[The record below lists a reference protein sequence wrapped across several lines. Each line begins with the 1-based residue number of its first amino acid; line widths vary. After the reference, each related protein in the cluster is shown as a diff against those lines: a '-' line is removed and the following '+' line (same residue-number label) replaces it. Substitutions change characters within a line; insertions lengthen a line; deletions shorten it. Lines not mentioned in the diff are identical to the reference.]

1 MLTRICQV
9 DKNMDGEKFFGF
21 KRIVIKIG
29 SALLIDE
36 NGNFNTSWLGN
47 IANEIS
53 LLLNEEIEVLI
64 VSSGAV
70 AIGSGI
76 IGRKR
81 NLMNINELQAAAA
94 MGQAQ
99 LVMEWQSALS
109 DHNIKTAQILLTRQ
123 DTENQKRFLNSKNT
137 LQALLKLKV
146 VPIINENDTVAT
158 DELKYGDNDRLAARV
173 AQMVMADG
181 LLLLSDVDG
190 LYTSDPSV
198 NKNTKH
204 ITKVESVTDEIL
216 MMAGSKESNFGS
228 GGMLTKLQAAKI
240 AMHAGCTTII
250 SNGSQDEPIKHLM
263 DNGKCSIFQAK
274 ESPQAIR
281 KQWLAGFLDTNGMV
295 IIDKGAETATRN
307 GGSLL
312 PVGLKS
318 VSGNFERGDVIIV
331 SNQKGKEIGKGIAL
345 YSSYEAESIIGC
357 RSELINEKLGYR
369 GKTEIIHRDD
379 LVLLQDNSLINNGN
393 WENDH

>member
-1 MLTRICQV
+1 
-9 DKNMDGEKFFGF
+9 
-21 KRIVIKIG
+21 
-29 SALLIDE
+29 
-36 NGNFNTSWLGN
+36 
-47 IANEIS
+47 
-53 LLLNEEIEVLI
+53 
-64 VSSGAV
+64 
-70 AIGSGI
+70 
-76 IGRKR
+76 
-81 NLMNINELQAAAA
+81 
-94 MGQAQ
+94 
-99 LVMEWQSALS
+99 
-109 DHNIKTAQILLTRQ
+109 
-123 DTENQKRFLNSKNT
+123 
-137 LQALLKLKV
+137 LKV

-295 IIDKGAETATRN
+295 IIDKGAETAIRN

-379 LVLLQDNSLINNGN
+379 LVLL
-393 WENDH
+393 

>member
-1 MLTRICQV
+1 MLIKIYQV
-9 DKNMDGEKFFGF
+9 DRNMEGNRFFGF

-36 NGNFNTSWLGN
+36 NGNFNKKWLEN
-47 IANEIS
+47 IASEIA
-53 LLLNEEIEVLI
+53 LLLDEEIEVLI

-76 IGRKR
+76 IRRKR
-81 NLMNINELQAAAA
+81 SSMNINELQAAAA

-109 DHNIKTAQILLTRQ
+109 DHKIKTGQILLTRQ

-137 LQALLKLKV
+137 LQALLKLNV
-146 VPIINENDTVAT
+146 VPVINENDTVAI

-190 LYTSDPSV
+190 LYTSDPS
-198 NKNTKH
+198 KNINIKH
-204 ITKVESVTDEIL
+204 IPKIESVTDDIL

-228 GGMLTKLQAAKI
+228 GGMLTKLYAAKI

-250 SNGSQDEPIKHLM
+250 SNGNHDKPIKHLM
-263 DNGKCSIFQAK
+263 DNGKCSIFHAK
-274 ESPQAIR
+274 ETPQAIR
-281 KQWLAGFLDTNGMV
+281 KQWLAGFLDSCGAV
-295 IIDKGAETATRN
+295 VIDKGAETAIKK

-331 SNQKGKEIGKGIAL
+331 TKENGREVAKGIAL
-345 YSSYEAESIIGC
+345 YSSHETKSIIGC

-379 LVLLQDNSLINNGN
+379 LVLVQDDILINSEK
-393 WENDH
+393 WESDN

>member
-295 IIDKGAETATRN
+295 IIDKDR
-307 GGSLL
+307 
-312 PVGLKS
+312 KS
-318 VSGNFERGDVIIV
+318 VV
-331 SNQKGKEIGKGIAL
+331 
-345 YSSYEAESIIGC
+345 
-357 RSELINEKLGYR
+357 
-369 GKTEIIHRDD
+369 
-379 LVLLQDNSLINNGN
+379 
-393 WENDH
+393 

>member
-53 LLLNEEIEVLI
+53 LLLNEGIEVLI

-146 VPIINENDTVAT
+146 VPVINENDTVAT

-190 LYTSDPSV
+190 LYTSDPSL

-274 ESPQAIR
+274 E
-281 KQWLAGFLDTNGMV
+281 
-295 IIDKGAETATRN
+295 
-307 GGSLL
+307 
-312 PVGLKS
+312 
-318 VSGNFERGDVIIV
+318 
-331 SNQKGKEIGKGIAL
+331 
-345 YSSYEAESIIGC
+345 
-357 RSELINEKLGYR
+357 
-369 GKTEIIHRDD
+369 
-379 LVLLQDNSLINNGN
+379 
-393 WENDH
+393 

>member
-53 LLLNEEIEVLI
+53 LLLNEGIEVLI

-146 VPIINENDTVAT
+146 VPVINENDTVAT

-274 ESPQAIR
+274 E
-281 KQWLAGFLDTNGMV
+281 
-295 IIDKGAETATRN
+295 
-307 GGSLL
+307 
-312 PVGLKS
+312 
-318 VSGNFERGDVIIV
+318 
-331 SNQKGKEIGKGIAL
+331 
-345 YSSYEAESIIGC
+345 
-357 RSELINEKLGYR
+357 
-369 GKTEIIHRDD
+369 
-379 LVLLQDNSLINNGN
+379 
-393 WENDH
+393 